1 MSVIS
6 MLNDPNTE
14 SPANLDASL
23 QFRDDREA
31 YNKKVRMLATKSL
44 EDMWVIL
51 PQWRAMDHR
60 QMNDRGYDY
69 VFHIACK

>member
-23 QFRDDREA
+23 QFRDDNQA

-44 EDMWVIL
+44 EDM
-51 PQWRAMDHR
+51 
-60 QMNDRGYDY
+60 
-69 VFHIACK
+69 

>member
-23 QFRDDREA
+23 QFRDERES
-31 YNKKVRMLATKSL
+31 YNKQVRMLASKSL
-44 EDMWVIL
+44 EDM
-51 PQWRAMDHR
+51 
-60 QMNDRGYDY
+60 
-69 VFHIACK
+69 